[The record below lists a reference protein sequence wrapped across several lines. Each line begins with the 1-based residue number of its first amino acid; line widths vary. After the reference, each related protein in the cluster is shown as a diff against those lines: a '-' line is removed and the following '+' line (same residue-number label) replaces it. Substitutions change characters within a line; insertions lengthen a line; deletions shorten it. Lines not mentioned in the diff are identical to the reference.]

1 MRGRTGLL
9 IAGLLLP
16 LLGGCD
22 GRKTTGV
29 AGAGMAQQDVPAD
42 NDMPAEAPTARPV
55 EAGGPGW
62 EIAITGEA
70 IDLPAVSG
78 RSVMTMNMPGGL
90 ATYRFTSS
98 AFMGSIDLADTRVG
112 EAGDFEP
119 YNVQFNWLQ
128 EQWTCGMSSLNR
140 NENMEVRIESTAN
153 GYRGTIS
160 GGVECVPAVGGT
172 RRPARVEG
180 WFEK

>member
-9 IAGLLLP
+9 VAGLLLP

-22 GRKTTGV
+22 GRTTTGV
-29 AGAGMAQQDVPAD
+29 AGAGTAQQEMPAD
-42 NDMPAEAPTARPV
+42 NNTPAEAPTKLPV
-55 EAGGPGW
+55 EAGGRGW
-62 EIAITGEA
+62 EIAITGDA

-78 RSVMTMNMPGGL
+78 RSVMTMNMPGGV
-90 ATYRFTSS
+90 ATYRFTSP
-98 AFMGSIDLADTRVG
+98 AFMGSIDLADTKAG
-112 EAGDFEP
+112 EAGVFEP
-119 YNVQFNWLQ
+119 YNVQFNWLE
-128 EQWTCGMSSLNR
+128 EQWTCGMSSR
-140 NENMEVRIESTAN
+140 NPNEHMEIRIEPTAN

-160 GGVECVPAVGGT
+160 GGVECVPAAGGT